1 MKGKTKSIISVLL
14 AALIITCTSAGCTDR
29 ENIPSASGTGD
40 AVGITETLPSKD
52 GAGNTADMT
61 GTGECPEG
69 YVYDYQVSM
78 EPIPEEI
85 ATLGGPCEGT
95 IHAFPSRIGMALT
108 ELEMEKD
115 PVLKAEVEK
124 RIPEIEAALEE
135 EIGGEFVVDG
145 VILINQ
151 YDWCFFCTE
160 VDTGYQFD
168 MVYYN
173 NEYLAQEDNNI
184 VISNRIFVEDYYDE
198 KKSIEIRNDLIPI
211 ISEIYSIGNMTIR
224 VQSEVNVIDIIIA
237 QYTENTVDKVLEQEK
252 VLNLW
257 DSLQNYD
264 REFYYR
270 VNLIFYPLEYQNVI
284 EEKYCSVFR
293 YDVTEGFSEEI
304 MNCLAENENI
314 WCCLIYSGFSN
325 KYDEENLDVLLQQ
338 YKDGKYDKAT
348 IWKYWIQ

>member
-1 MKGKTKSIISVLL
+1 MKRKTKRIISVLL
-14 AALIITCTSAGCTDR
+14 VALIMTCTAAGCADR
-29 ENIPSASGTGD
+29 ENVPIASGTGD
-40 AVGITETLPSKD
+40 AAGMTETLPSKD
-52 GAGNTADMT
+52 GEGNTADMP

-85 ATLGGPCEGT
+85 AALGGPCEGT

-168 MVYYN
+168 MTYSNYEYEAAMN
-173 NEYLAQEDNNI
+173 NSFVINNKI
-184 VISNRIFVEDYYDE
+184 YVEDYYNE
-198 KKSIEIRNDLIPI
+198 KVSISMREDLIPL
-211 ISEIYSIGNMTIR
+211 ISEIYSMENITIR
-224 VQSEVNVIDIIIA
+224 AQSGVDVVDVMIALFTENEVNKC
-237 QYTENTVDKVLEQEK
+237 QEQERI
-252 VLNLW
+252 LALW
-257 DSLQNYD
+257 KSLQNYD
-264 REFYYR
+264 GSVSYRLSLTFYS
-270 VNLIFYPLEYQNVI
+270 PKYQNVI
-284 EEKYCSVFR
+284 EEKYNTMFR
-293 YDVTEGFSEEI
+293 YDITKIFSERI
-304 MNCLAENENI
+304 LNCLIKNEDI
-314 WCCLIYSGFSN
+314 QCCFIYSGLSN
-325 KYDEENLDVLLQQ
+325 KNDEENLDILLQQ
-338 YKDGKYDKAT
+338 YKDGKYDTKA